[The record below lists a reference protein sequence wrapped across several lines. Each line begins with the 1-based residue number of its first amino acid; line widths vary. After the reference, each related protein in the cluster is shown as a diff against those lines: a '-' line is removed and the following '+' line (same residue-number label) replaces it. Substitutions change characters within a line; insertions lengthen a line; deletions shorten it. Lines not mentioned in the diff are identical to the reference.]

1 MALFFFV
8 VGLEIKREVLV
19 GEMRVPRH
27 AALAIAAAAGGV
39 VVPALVFLALT
50 PEGPA
55 RQGWGVPIG
64 TDTAF
69 ALGIITLF
77 GSRVRPVL
85 LVFLTAFSIVDDIL
99 AVGVIAIFYTD
110 AISIGALAAALAL
123 LAALVVANLAGWHR
137 WPIYAVLGGAV
148 WVAVLK
154 SGVHATAAGVLV
166 ALVVPA
172 RSWINPS
179 EFLVRGRRLLDD
191 FEAACYVAPSI
202 LTNEPQQ
209 QATHALGRLVQQ
221 VETPM
226 TYFQSRLTPLVAFG
240 ILPVFAFANAGV
252 PLTSGLADAVREPGR
267 LGRGGGP
274 DPRQADRHRALLVRS
289 PSRLGIA
296 QPAAGHQ
303 LAPHRRRRLPRRR
316 RLHHLPLHHRAG
328 VRRGRARPRR
338 ARRDLRRLAGCRHGR
353 LLRPESDAAAAA
365 RGEPISTR
373 QSRRRA
379 GAALARLNQDSRE
392 ATVTPRTSEHAQR
405 AQRVPAAGP
414 AVAVLERE
422 VDRARVRVLEQPR
435 AVGLLLRRTS
445 VDRLGQPRV
454 RAHRRPTGS
463 SRGRAAR
470 RSASASG
477 TRTAASAGSTTS
489 PVLLRRN
496 RLPLE
501 QVLLAAAAGGDGRR
515 RAAGRALVREQPFE
529 HADRRV
535 ERRAHRA
542 VLGLAVPAAV
552 LELLAEQPVDDARRR
567 PDRSRRR
574 ARPSSR

>member
-1 MALFFFV
+1 MPHDEQSPEAALAGGPVTISITRRVLPGQSDAYAAILRELLSVSRDFPGFEDGRVIRPPRGELEFRTVLTFRSQADLEAWKRWPPRLELIARAEGIAEAPLYADISGTAQTGRLVLALTPFEQFVRTSVSGIGLLLFGTAAALLLANTPFAHAYEAFWHADLTVGGEAFGITASLRHWVNDGLMALFFFV

-39 VVPALVFLALT
+39 IVPALVFMALT

-77 GSRVRPVL
+77 GTRVRPVL

-99 AVGVIAIFYTD
+99 AVGVIAVFYTD
-110 AISIGALAAALAL
+110 AISVGALATALAL

-148 WVAVLK
+148 WVAVFK
-154 SGVHATAAGVLV
+154 SGVHATTAGVLV

-226 TYFQSRLTPLVAFG
+226 TYFQNRLTPLVAFA

-252 PLTSGLADAVREPGR
+252 PLTSGLADAVRNPVAWGVAAGLI
-267 LGRGGGP
+267 LGKP
-274 DPRQADRHRALLVRS
+274 V
-289 PSRLGIA
+289 GIA
-296 QPAAGHQ
+296 LFSWIAVTLGVA
-303 LAPHRRRRLPRRR
+303 RLPPAITWR
-316 RLHHLPLHHRAG
+316 HVGG
-328 VRRGRARPRR
+328 VACLGGVGFTIS
-338 ARRDLRRLAGCRHGR
+338 LFITELAFGEGALAH
-353 LLRPESDAAAAA
+353 AA
-365 RGEPISTR
+365 R
-373 QSRRRA
+373 
-379 GAALARLNQDSRE
+379 
-392 ATVTPRTSEHAQR
+392 
-405 AQRVPAAGP
+405 
-414 AVAVLERE
+414 
-422 VDRARVRVLEQPR
+422 
-435 AVGLLLRRTS
+435 VGIF
-445 VDRLGQPRV
+445 
-454 RAHRRPTGS
+454 
-463 SRGRAAR
+463 
-470 RSASASG
+470 
-477 TRTAASAGSTTS
+477 AGSLVAGTVGYF
-489 PVLLRRN
+489 VLRAT
-496 RLPLE
+496 LPPP
-501 QVLLAAAAGGDGRR
+501 R
-515 RAAGRALVREQPFE
+515 
-529 HADRRV
+529 DR
-535 ERRAHRA
+535 
-542 VLGLAVPAAV
+542 
-552 LELLAEQPVDDARRR
+552 
-567 PDRSRRR
+567 
-574 ARPSSR
+574 